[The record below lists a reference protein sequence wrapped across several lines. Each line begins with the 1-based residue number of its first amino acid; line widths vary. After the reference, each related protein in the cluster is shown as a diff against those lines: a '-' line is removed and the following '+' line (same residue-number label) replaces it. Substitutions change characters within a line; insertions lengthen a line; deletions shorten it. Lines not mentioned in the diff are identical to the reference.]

1 MNRQNKDQL
10 EKVCQILNGLRD
22 LCILLESP
30 GIKDI
35 FPSIFILMETAAE
48 KAVFL
53 LEEMVRETQENK

>member
-1 MNRQNKDQL
+1 MNRQDKDQL
-10 EKVCQILNGLRD
+10 EKVSQLLNGLRD

-35 FPSIFILMETAAE
+35 FPSIFILMETAIE